1 MSNKKFISVNKSYWN
16 ERVSIHKD
24 SELYELKNF
33 KKGLNKL
40 HSLEREELGDV
51 KGKSILHLQCHFGM
65 DSLSLE
71 RLGAE
76 VTGVDFSE
84 EAIKAAIELRDELA
98 MNSEFI
104 LSDIYSLTGK
114 IDKKFDI
121 VYTSFGVLTWL
132 PDLVEW
138 GRVVD
143 HFLKDD
149 GYFYIAE
156 IHPASMMFDNSG
168 NSTKPE
174 ITYSYF
180 NMPEP
185 LEFEEEGSYADKT
198 ARTTNNLTYEWIY
211 SLSDI
216 FMSLI
221 NAGLKI
227 EFFHEFDFTVWQ
239 QFPWMKKSEDGY
251 YRISEKIPLL
261 FSLKASKD
269 KYSD

>member
-1 MSNKKFISVNKSYWN
+1 SRARRAIEETNQLMSNEKFISVNKSFWN
-16 ERVSIHKD
+16 ERVSIHKN

-121 VYTSFGVLTWL
+121 VYTSFSKRRRILLHCGDT
-132 PDLVEW
+132 
-138 GRVVD
+138 
-143 HFLKDD
+143 
-149 GYFYIAE
+149 
-156 IHPASMMFDNSG
+156 SC
-168 NSTKPE
+168 
-174 ITYSYF
+174 
-180 NMPEP
+180 
-185 LEFEEEGSYADKT
+185 
-198 ARTTNNLTYEWIY
+198 
-211 SLSDI
+211 
-216 FMSLI
+216 I
-221 NAGLKI
+221 N
-227 EFFHEFDFTVWQ
+227 DV
-239 QFPWMKKSEDGY
+239 
-251 YRISEKIPLL
+251 
-261 FSLKASKD
+261 
-269 KYSD
+269 